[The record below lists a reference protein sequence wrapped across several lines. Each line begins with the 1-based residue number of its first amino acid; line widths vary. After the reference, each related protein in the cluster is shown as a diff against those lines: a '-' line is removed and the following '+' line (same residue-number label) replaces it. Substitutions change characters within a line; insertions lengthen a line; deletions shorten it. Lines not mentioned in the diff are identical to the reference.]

1 MNKRITVL
9 SSLLAFFISC
19 PLAFSQAAS
28 PPASTGQQTAS
39 SADKETQEK
48 NISKYIELLRSD
60 IRQDKTEIMGA
71 LMQLSAEQA
80 GKFWPIYDEYDKE
93 LTRLNNL
100 RAANIQ
106 EYARSYEKMS
116 DAKADELIQNALHF
130 QQQRSDL
137 LAKYYG
143 RVKSS
148 IGAVEAARFV
158 QVENQLLLIIDLHIA
173 SSLPVV
179 PKEATTAA
187 RR

>member
-1 MNKRITVL
+1 MKKRITVL

-28 PPASTGQQTAS
+28 PPASTGQTAS
-39 SADKETQEK
+39 STDKETQEK

-60 IRQDKTEIMGA
+60 VRQDKTEIMGA

-80 GKFWPIYDEYDKE
+80 GRFWPIYDEYDKE
-93 LTRLNNL
+93 LTSLNKL

-106 EYARSYEKMS
+106 EYARSYDKMS
-116 DAKADELIQNALHF
+116 DTKADELIQNALHY
-130 QQQRSDL
+130 QQQRGDL